1 MPLITL
7 PDGSEKHFPE
17 PVSGFDIAASIGSGL
32 AKAALALEVDG
43 VQRDLSTT
51 LSHDARVRI
60 LTAKDVEGL
69 DVLRH
74 TLAAQVLARAVKE
87 LYPQARLAIGPTIDT
102 GFYYDVDFPEPISP
116 EALPAIEARMQEI
129 VAENLPVTR
138 EMWPRDQAIDYFQH
152 KGEHYKAQIIQA
164 APAEESYVSL
174 YRQGADGADVFMD
187 LCYGPHLPTIGKAGS
202 AFRLTS
208 LAGAYW
214 RGDSNNKMLTRI
226 YGTAWPSEKALKA
239 HLRMLEEAEKR
250 AHRKL
255 GRQLDLFHSQ
265 EEAPG
270 MAFWHPKGWTL
281 WQQVEQ
287 YMRAVYQ
294 HTGFQEVRCPNVLD
308 VKLWKASGHWDNFKE
323 NMFFTASENRDYA
336 IKPMNCPGHVQIFKQ
351 HLHSYRELPIRLGE
365 FGSCHRNEPSGSL
378 HGLMRVRSFVQ
389 DDGHIFC
396 TEDQIHDE
404 VVAFTRT
411 LQQVYADF
419 GFTDILYKLATRP
432 EQRVGA
438 DAVWDKAERALQQA
452 LDGQGINY
460 QLNPGEG
467 AFYGPKIEFSLRDGI
482 GRVWQCGT
490 MQVDFSMPG
499 QLGAE
504 YVAEDS
510 SRRTPVMLHRAML
523 GSLERFIGILIEHYA
538 GHFPLWLAPVQCV
551 AMGITDHQAD
561 AVQALAG
568 RLRQQDL
575 RVETYLRNAK
585 VSYKIREHSLQKTP
599 VILVLGNREIEQ
611 DTVTVRRFG
620 SNVQQTLPV
629 TELIERLRA
638 EISSKRLPETP
649 MNAAA

>member
-7 PDGSEKHFPE
+7 PDGSEKVFAG
-17 PVSGFDIAASIGSGL
+17 PVTGFEIAASIGPGL

-51 LSHDARVRI
+51 LSDDAQVRI
-60 LTAKDVEGL
+60 LTARDADGL

-87 LYPQARLAIGPTIDT
+87 LYPEARLAIGPTIDT
-102 GFYYDVDFPEPISP
+102 GFYYDIAFPEPVSAD
-116 EALPAIEARMQEI
+116 ALETIEARMRDI
-129 VAENLPVTR
+129 VTQNLPVTR
-138 EMWPRDQAIDYFQH
+138 EMWPREDAIDYFRR
-152 KGEHYKAQIIQA
+152 KGEEYKALIIEA
-164 APAEESYVSL
+164 APAEESEVSL
-174 YRQGADGADVFMD
+174 YRQGADGEDVFMD
-187 LCYGPHLPTIGKAGS
+187 LCYGPHLPSVGKAGS
-202 AFRLTS
+202 AFKLTN

-214 RGDSNNKMLTRI
+214 RGDSRNEMLTRI
-226 YGTAWPSEKALKA
+226 YGTAWASEKELKA
-239 HLRMLEEAEKR
+239 YLRMLEEAEKR
-250 AHRKL
+250 DHRKL

-270 MAFWHPKGWTL
+270 MAFWHPKGWVL

-287 YMRAVYQ
+287 YMRDIYRR
-294 HTGFQEVRCPNVLD
+294 TGFQEVRCPNVLD
-308 VKLWKASGHWDNFKE
+308 VSLWKASGHWDNFKE
-323 NMFFTASENRDYA
+323 NMFFTSSENRDYA

-351 HLHSYRELPIRLGE
+351 HLHSYRELPIRFGE
-365 FGSCHRNEPSGSL
+365 FGSCHRDEPSGAL

-396 TEDQIHDE
+396 TEDQILDE

-432 EQRVGA
+432 EKRVGS
-438 DAVWDKAERALQQA
+438 DAVWDKAEIALQQA
-452 LDGQGINY
+452 LDGQGIDY

-499 QLGAE
+499 RLGAE

-551 AMGITDHQAD
+551 AMGITDQQAEAVQRLSERLREHGIRVQAD
-561 AVQALAG
+561 
-568 RLRQQDL
+568 
-575 RVETYLRNAK
+575 LRNAK
-585 VSYKIREHSLQKTP
+585 VSYKIREHSLQKIP
-599 VILVLGNREIEQ
+599 VMLVLGNREIEQ

-620 SNVQQTLPV
+620 SNAQHTLPV
-629 TELIERLRA
+629 AELIANLRD
-638 EISSKRLPETP
+638 EIVRKQLPEAPTAE
-649 MNAAA
+649 AA

>member
-138 EMWPRDQAIDYFQH
+138 EMGPRDQAIDYFQH

-250 AHRKL
+250 DHRKL

-336 IKPMNCPGHVQIFKQ
+336 IKPMNCPGDVQIFKQ

-510 SRRTPVMLHRAML
+510 SRRPPVMLHRAML

-575 RVETYLRNAK
+575 RVETDLRNAK

-599 VILVLGNREIEQ
+599 VILVLGNREIER

>member
-32 AKAALALEVDG
+32 AKAALALEMDG

-250 AHRKL
+250 DHRKL

-575 RVETYLRNAK
+575 RVETDLRNAK

>member
-250 AHRKL
+250 DHRKL

-575 RVETYLRNAK
+575 RVETDLRNAK

-599 VILVLGNREIEQ
+599 VILVLGNREIER

>member
-17 PVSGFDIAASIGSGL
+17 PVSGFAIAASIGTGL

-43 VQRDLSTT
+43 VQRDLST
-51 LSHDARVRI
+51 LISHDAKVRI
-60 LTAKDVEGL
+60 LTAKDTDGL

-74 TLAAQVLARAVKE
+74 TLTAQVLARAVKD

-102 GFYYDVDFPEPISP
+102 GFYYDVAFPEPISP
-116 EALPAIEARMQEI
+116 EVLPAIEERMREI
-129 VAENLPVTR
+129 IAEDLPVTR
-138 EMWPRDQAIDYFQH
+138 EMWPRDQAIDYFQR
-152 KGEHYKAQIIQA
+152 KGEHYKAEIIQT
-164 APAEESYVSL
+164 APAEESEVSL
-174 YRQGADGADVFMD
+174 YRQGANGADVFMD

-202 AFRLTS
+202 AFRLTN

-214 RGDSNNKMLTRI
+214 RGDSHNEMLTRI

-250 AHRKL
+250 DHRKL

-287 YMRAVYQ
+287 YMRAIYQ

-351 HLHSYRELPIRLGE
+351 HLHSYRELPLRLGE
-365 FGSCHRNEPSGSL
+365 FGSCHRNEPSGAL

-389 DDGHIFC
+389 DDGNIFC

-438 DAVWDKAERALQQA
+438 DAVWDKAEQALQQA
-452 LDGQGINY
+452 LDGQGIDY

-510 SRRTPVMLHRAML
+510 SRRVPVMLHRAML

-561 AVQALAG
+561 AVQALAQ
-568 RLRQQDL
+568 RLRQQGL
-575 RVETYLRNAK
+575 RIETDLRNAK
-585 VSYKIREHSLQKTP
+585 VSYKIREHSLQKIP

-620 SNVQQTLPV
+620 SQAQQTLPV
-629 TELIERLRA
+629 TELIEQLQA
-638 EISSKRLPETP
+638 EIFSKRLPETP

>member
-1 MPLITL
+1 MPVITL
-7 PDGSEKHFPE
+7 PDGSAKHFSE
-17 PVSGFDIAASIGSGL
+17 PVSGFDIAASIGAGL

-43 VQRDLSTT
+43 VQRDLSTQFN
-51 LSHDARVRI
+51 HDAQVRI
-60 LTAKDVEGL
+60 LTAQDAEGL

-74 TLAAQVLARAVKE
+74 TLAAQVLARAIKD

-102 GFYYDVDFPEPISP
+102 GFYYDVAFPEPISP
-116 EALPAIEARMQEI
+116 EALPAIEARMREI
-129 VAENLPVTR
+129 VAEDLPVTR
-138 EMWPRDQAIDYFQH
+138 EMWPRDQAIEYFQR
-152 KGEHYKAQIIQA
+152 KGESYKAQIIQA
-164 APAEESYVSL
+164 APAEESAVSL
-174 YRQGADGADVFMD
+174 YRQGANGTDVFMD
-187 LCYGPHLPTIGKAGS
+187 LCYGPHLPKIGKAGS
-202 AFRLTS
+202 AFRLTN

-214 RGDSNNKMLTRI
+214 RGDSNNEMLTRI

-239 HLRMLEEAEKR
+239 HLHMLEEAEKR
-250 AHRKL
+250 DHRKL

-270 MAFWHPKGWTL
+270 MAFWHPKGWIL

-287 YMRAVYQ
+287 YMRAIYQ

-336 IKPMNCPGHVQIFKQ
+336 IKPMNCPGHIQIFKQ

-404 VVAFTRT
+404 VVAFTQT
-411 LQQVYADF
+411 LQRVYADF

-432 EQRVGA
+432 AQRVGA
-438 DAVWDKAERALQQA
+438 DEVWDKAEQALQQA
-452 LDGQGINY
+452 LDGQGIDY

-467 AFYGPKIEFSLRDGI
+467 AFYGPKIEFSLRDGL

-551 AMGITDHQAD
+551 AMGITDQQAD
-561 AVQALAG
+561 AVQALAE

-575 RVETYLRNAK
+575 RVTTDLRNAK
-585 VSYKIREHSLQKTP
+585 VSYKIREHSLQKVP
-599 VILVLGNREIEQ
+599 IILVLGNREIEQ

-620 SNVQQTLPV
+620 SKAQQTLPV
-629 TELIERLRA
+629 TTLIEQLRD
-638 EISSKRLPETP
+638 EIVSKRLPSTT
-649 MNAAA
+649 NNNH

>member
-250 AHRKL
+250 DHRKL

-575 RVETYLRNAK
+575 RVETDLRNAK